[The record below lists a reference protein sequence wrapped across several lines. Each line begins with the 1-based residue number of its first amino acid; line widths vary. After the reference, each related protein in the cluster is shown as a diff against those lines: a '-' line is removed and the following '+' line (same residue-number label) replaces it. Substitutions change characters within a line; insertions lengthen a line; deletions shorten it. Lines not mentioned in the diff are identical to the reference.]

1 MLMEADRATVSR
13 PDRRA
18 RRPWKLSWV
27 RSPWCWG
34 LIAYLVL
41 ALIVASYARALMN
54 PGRASVSVRTVEWV
68 REHGGGPLVDAAE
81 NVWYIHRAP
90 PTTAPYPSRVPLGAG
105 AAPATGGVSEVPAA
119 LPAIGS
125 RPAAGEGRWLP
136 VPVDKGPV
144 MFETFLR
151 PDPAHPGVT
160 AGVARFDQ
168 HLVSAELIAG
178 TKEPTHDTGPLVGQV
193 PPGQL
198 DNLVAT
204 FNSGFKMRDAQGGY
218 YARDRVARPLREGA
232 ASLVIDRAGRISVD
246 MWGRDNHL
254 GSDIAAV
261 RQNLS
266 LIVDNKAPVPG
277 LGDNAGGRWGSTR
290 NQMQYT
296 WRSALGVDAAGNLYY
311 VAGDQLTLMTL
322 ARALADTGAVRGM
335 ELDMHPAM
343 VHLFSYRHSTGAAS
357 LTPSPLLTEMRGPAD
372 RYLSPDRRDFIMLT
386 LHPGH

>member
-1 MLMEADRATVSR
+1 
-13 PDRRA
+13 
-18 RRPWKLSWV
+18 
-27 RSPWCWG
+27 
-34 LIAYLVL
+34 
-41 ALIVASYARALMN
+41 LIVVSYARALMY

-68 REHGGGPLVDAAE
+68 REHGCGPLVDAAE
-81 NVWYIHRAP
+81 NVWYSHHAP
-90 PTTAPYPSRVPLGAG
+90 PTTAPYSLRVPLGA
-105 AAPATGGVSEVPAA
+105 AVAPAAGGIPDGPAA
-119 LPAIGS
+119 LPVLGS
-125 RPAAGEGRWLP
+125 RPASGEGQWLP
-136 VPVDKGPV
+136 VSVAKGPV

-178 TKEPTHDTGPLVGQV
+178 TKDPIQDTGPLVGQV

-218 YARDRVARPLREGA
+218 YARDRVTRPLREGA

-246 MWGRDNHL
+246 MWGRDNRL
-254 GSDIAAV
+254 GPNIAAV

-266 LIVDNKAPVPG
+266 LIIDNKAPVPG
-277 LGDNAGGRWGSTR
+277 LGANADGRWGSTR
-290 NQMQYT
+290 NQLQYT

-322 ARALADTGAVRGM
+322 TRALADTGAVRGM

-357 LTPSPLLTEMRGPAD
+357 LTPSPLLTEMRGPVD
-372 RYLSPDRRDFIMLT
+372 RYLSPDQRDFIMLT
-386 LHPGH
+386 LRPGH